1 MPLDKQWRV
10 PYNVLYMLQI
20 VNITD
25 ARNNLAKLIQKIKI
39 TKEPVVIVQDSFPS
53 VVLYP
58 YDQIIKQEEERNQL
72 FKLKFEKIF
81 NEGKKSFKKYLQK
94 KSIRTPLSEEK
105 AYSII
110 KNA

>member
-1 MPLDKQWRV
+1 
-10 PYNVLYMLQI
+10 MLQI

-25 ARNNLAKLIQKIKI
+25 ARNNLAKLIEKIKI
-39 TKEPVVIVQDSFPS
+39 TKEPVVIVQDSTPS

-58 YDQIIKQEEERNQL
+58 YDEMVKQEQERNQL
-72 FKLKFEKIF
+72 FKLRFEKIF
-81 NEGKKSFKKYLQK
+81 NEGKESFKKYLQK
-94 KSIRTPLSEEK
+94 KSIRNPRSEDK